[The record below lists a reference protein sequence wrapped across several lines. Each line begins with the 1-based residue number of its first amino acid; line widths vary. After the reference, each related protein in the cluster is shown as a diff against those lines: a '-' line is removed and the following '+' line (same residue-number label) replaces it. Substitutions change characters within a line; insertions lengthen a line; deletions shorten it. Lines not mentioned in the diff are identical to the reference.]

1 MQIRRALERSRDH
14 AATEE
19 NMTTLTLECRVCD
32 RPVREERRTGSHN
45 YFYTCPGCGTS
56 IVSKH
61 PATDMIDWPG
71 AGALMRKRTKGQRI
85 PGVDSQS
92 HSETT
97 TAPPQISDSDF
108 PFRLSEER

>member
-1 MQIRRALERSRDH
+1 
-14 AATEE
+14 
-19 NMTTLTLECRVCD
+19 MTALTLECRVCD

-45 YFYTCPGCGTS
+45 YFYTCPACDTS

-71 AGALMRKRTKGQRI
+71 VGALMRKRKKGKRI
-85 PGVDSQS
+85 FGLDSQS
-92 HSETT
+92 HIAITS
-97 TAPPQISDSDF
+97 APPQVSDTDF